1 MSSIDIS
8 SLRNLIF
15 SINIENKICVDC
27 NLIDRTI
34 QYISVNNGV
43 LLCSLCGI
51 KHINMKNKRISYIRS
66 LYDKWDEYL
75 LLFIIRGGNQRYKEF
90 ISEYNLEE
98 KIMNIYSTK
107 ALFYYRKLV
116 KSEILGD
123 EPPIKIPIE
132 IGMEAEEGKEGNSNK
147 PNSNTDFDLDL
158 IYEPN
163 KESYNLSEDYKL
175 TLKNKIIISF
185 LNSKQYF
192 DSYLP
197 LLKTF
202 SYNTF
207 VGFYSKLSEIKDK
220 LLCLNGNNT
229 TDNNIYS
236 IINYDNKNVLC
247 LNNEFYVEIKDSSID
262 SSSVGSSIY
271 IYDYFSSSIDIKYNT
286 QSKVS
291 LPSEN
296 NFIKVNFDSI
306 IEDEERSV
314 VEVEVEVEKEE
325 KEKEEENL
333 LDS

>member
-8 SLRNLIF
+8 TLRNLIF

-27 NLIDRTI
+27 NLSDRSI

-51 KHINMKNKRISYIRS
+51 RHINMKSKRLSYIRS

-75 LLFIIRGGNQRYKEF
+75 LLFIIRGGNKRYKEF
-90 ISEYNLEE
+90 ISEYNLEN
-98 KIMNIYSTK
+98 IISIYSTK
-107 ALFYYRKLV
+107 ALFYYRKLI

-132 IGMEAEEGKEGNSNK
+132 IGREEEDLNK
-147 PNSNTDFDLDL
+147 SNSNTDVDLDL

-163 KESYNLSEDYKL
+163 KEDYILSEDYKL
-175 TLKNKIIISF
+175 ILKNKIIVSF
-185 LNSKQYF
+185 LNSKQYL

-197 LLKTF
+197 VLKTY

-207 VGFYSKLSEIKDK
+207 VGFYNKLSKIKDK
-220 LLCLNGNNT
+220 LLSFNDGNNT
-229 TDNNIYS
+229 VDNNIYS
-236 IINYDNKNVLC
+236 IINYDNKNILC

-271 IYDYFSSSIDIKYNT
+271 IYDYFSSSNDIKYNT

-306 IEDEERSV
+306 IEIEERSV
-314 VEVEVEVEKEE
+314 VDKER
-325 KEKEEENL
+325 EENV